1 MTTIESMLSILFA
14 SVLNYLLIF
23 VLLTIGIYFSYQI
36 RFTQINKIRH
46 MLALLLEQAGFG
58 KNRQKRI
65 SSFSTFCIPLASR
78 VGAGNFAGV
87 GIAISLGGAGAVFWM
102 WMIAFIG
109 AASCLIENTLAQAYK
124 RKLKNGR
131 FMGGPAVYIAF
142 GLKSRKMALLF
153 SILMV
158 ISYGLIFNLAQSNT
172 IAGVMEVAFSV
183 SPLSVGINL
192 AVFTGVII
200 FGSLSGVLKITQILF
215 PIASCVY
222 LMTAIVVMIMN
233 YQQIIPMLLQ
243 ILEEALGFK
252 QASAG
257 TFGIMVVQGIKRGVF
272 SNEAGMGSTPNAG
285 AIAYVSHPVKQGFI
299 QALGVLTTT
308 LILSTATAF
317 IILVSQINYISPE
330 LTGIDLIYTSMD
342 KNFGEQGGSI
352 IALLIF
358 IFVYSTVVV
367 NYFYG
372 ETNIKYITRSPL
384 VLTGFRC
391 SVLLMV
397 ILGAV
402 LPLGFVWQVVD
413 FFVAILAFINIW
425 ALVSL
430 RKVALKLFKNY
441 MQQLQQGK
449 DPIFHKETIPELHHV
464 ECWGDADYKVFQAEL
479 KAKKHLNIKGEN

>member
-1 MTTIESMLSILFA
+1 MALVD
-14 SVLNYLLIF
+14 SVLETLFSSFLDYLLIL
-23 VLLTIGIYFSYQI
+23 VLLTIGLFFSYQI
-36 RFTQINKIRH
+36 NFTQIKKVKH
-46 MLALLLEQAGFG
+46 MFSLLLEQAGIG
-58 KNRQKRI
+58 KSKQKRI

-78 VGAGNFAGV
+78 IGAGNFAGV
-87 GIAISLGGAGAVFWM
+87 GIAISLGGVGAVFWM
-102 WMIAFIG
+102 WVIAIIG

-124 RKLKNGR
+124 RKLRDGR

-142 GLKSRKMALLF
+142 GVKSRKMALLF

-215 PIASCVY
+215 PMASFSYLLIALVI
-222 LMTAIVVMIMN
+222 LIMN
-233 YQQIIPMLLQ
+233 YQQIIPMLAQ
-243 ILEEALGFK
+243 IMKEALGFS
-252 QASAG
+252 QVSAG
-257 TFGIMVVQGIKRGVF
+257 TFGMMVVQGIKRGVF

-285 AIAYVSHPVKQGFI
+285 AMAYVSHPVKQGFI

-317 IILVSQINYISPE
+317 IIIVSQINYISPE
-330 LTGIDLIYTSMD
+330 LTGIDLIYSAMD
-342 KNFGEQGGSI
+342 RNFGERGGNI
-352 IALLIF
+352 IAILIF

-372 ETNIKYITRSPL
+372 ETNIKYITQSSWA
-384 VLTGFRC
+384 LTVFRL

-402 LPLGFVWQVVD
+402 LPLGLVWQVVD

-425 ALVSL
+425 ALILL
-430 RKVALKLFKNY
+430 RKVAFKLFENY
-441 MQQLQQGK
+441 IQQLKRGE
-449 DPIFHKETIPELHHV
+449 DPIFHKETITELHHV
-464 ECWGDADYKVFQAEL
+464 ECWGDEDFKVFQAEL
-479 KAKKHLNIKGEN
+479 REKKHLKGK

>member
-1 MTTIESMLSILFA
+1 MIDPLLTIILSLFLDYCL
-14 SVLNYLLIF
+14 VF
-23 VLLTIGIYFSYQI
+23 VLLIIGLYFSYSIKWTQI
-36 RFTQINKIRH
+36 RKIKH
-46 MLALLLEQAGFG
+46 MLSLLLEQAGIAG
-58 KNRQKRI
+58 SKQKRI

-87 GIAISLGGAGAVFWM
+87 GIAISLGGGGAVFWM
-102 WMIAFIG
+102 WVIAIIG

-124 RKLKNGR
+124 RKLKDGR
-131 FMGGPAVYIAF
+131 FMGGPAMYIAF
-142 GLKSRKMALLF
+142 GVKSRKMALLF

-158 ISYGLIFNLAQSNT
+158 ASYGLIFNLAQSNT

-222 LMTAIVVMIMN
+222 LLIAIIILVIN
-233 YQQIIPMLLQ
+233 YQQIIPMLAQ
-243 ILEEALGFK
+243 IMEEALGFS
-252 QASAG
+252 QISAG
-257 TFGIMVVQGIKRGVF
+257 TFGMMVMQGIKRGMF

-285 AIAYVSHPVKQGFI
+285 AMAYVSHPVKQGFT

-317 IILVSQINYISPE
+317 IILVSQVNYISPE
-330 LTGIDLIYTSMD
+330 LTGIDLIYSAMD
-342 KNFGEQGGSI
+342 RNFGVYGGHI
-352 IALLIF
+352 IAILIF
-358 IFVYSTVVV
+358 TFVYSTIVV

-372 ETNIKYITRSPL
+372 ETNIKYMTHSPWA
-384 VLTGFRC
+384 LTIFRL
-391 SVLLMV
+391 SVLLIV

-425 ALVSL
+425 ALILL

-441 MQQLQQGK
+441 MQQLTRGEE
-449 DPIFHKETIPELHHV
+449 PIFHKKTITELHHV
-464 ECWGDADYKVFQAEL
+464 ECWGDTEYKVFQAEL
-479 KAKKHLNIKGEN
+479 RERKHLKD